1 MSAIPSIFLE
11 AGLPLYSI
19 LSIKPGSLSESVIVI
34 IGWEGLGQ
42 FRKMMGA

>member
-1 MSAIPSIFLE
+1 MSGMLNFFLE

-19 LSIKPGSLSESVIVI
+19 LSIKPEQLPESVIVI

-42 FRKMMGA
+42 FRKMMEA